1 MGKERSKRAI
11 LEIQAEIIT
20 EDKRHAGTI
29 ENLSDNGMYIITAP
43 PKSEK
48 DFFPGT
54 EIEIRFRLPSEEKLA
69 LRCTIKWS
77 YLTPPHGY
85 TFSLGLKIK
94 DPPLT
99 YHEALNALR

>member
-1 MGKERSKRAI
+1 MGKNRSKRAI

-29 ENLSDNGMYIITAP
+29 ENLSDNGMYIVTAP

-48 DFFPGT
+48 VFFPGT